1 MAGQNSQGVL
11 AFPPNPRAQPGMQVS
26 AETFNQAMT
35 RLEQAFIQ
43 ISQPN
48 LLSFQNFANDAA
60 AAAGGIRVGQ
70 QYRTGSLMAVR
81 IS

>member
-11 AFPPNPRAQPGMQVS
+11 AFPPFPRAQPGMQVS

-48 LLSFQNFANDAA
+48 LLSLQNFANDAA

-70 QYRTGSLMAVR
+70 QYRTGSLVAVR

>member
-11 AFPPNPRAQPGMQVS
+11 ALPPVPRAQPGMQVS